1 MNSILGSKRR
11 RVSERRR
18 ITHPFYIYP
27 KTRHDLN
34 LSKVK
39 HGQVNKLVEINEN
52 ERKKRKISSII
63 TNANLTDKEREII
76 EKYNQSI
83 SSLVTEN
90 NLTEG
95 ERKAIARYI

>member
-1 MNSILGSKRR
+1 M
-11 RVSERRR
+11 
-18 ITHPFYIYP
+18 
-27 KTRHDLN
+27 N